1 MHRVISIRKQGW
13 NWISNQED
21 LNCVDVNG
29 IINVRKQKQSV
40 DKQSQDFLKSA
51 HILDADEV
59 PSLIKQEFGG
69 QSLNSSF
76 THHMS
81 SDVDYVQRSSC
92 CNDNVVRILF
102 QTRVRI
108 LRVHGYSNETRVLLQ
123 RRHELII
130 WKGELVIRWIVKLY
144 QSGNNPIHNVSIEKR
159 RKFSILLLE
168 SLGFDHPFS
177 ELFQFL
183 DLGNLE
189 GVFPSSLSS
198 VIHGIYP

>member
-21 LNCVDVNG
+21 LNCVDVDE
-29 IINVRKQKQSV
+29 IVNVREQKQFV
-40 DKQSQDFLKSA
+40 DKQSQDFLKST

-59 PSLIKQEFGG
+59 PSLIKQEFGR
-69 QSLNSSF
+69 QSLNSSS

-92 CNDNVVRILF
+92 SNDNVVRVLF
-102 QTRVRI
+102 QTGVRI
-108 LRVHGYSNETRVLLQ
+108 LRVHGYSNQTRVLLQ

-130 WKGELVIRWIVKLY
+130 WKGEAVVRWIVKLH
-144 QSGNNPIHNVSIEKR
+144 QCGKDPIHHVGIEQR
-159 RKFSILLLE
+159 QKFSILLLE
-168 SLGFDHPFS
+168 SLGVDHQFS
-177 ELFQFL
+177 ELSQFL
-183 DLGNLE
+183 DLGSLE

-198 VIHGIYP
+198 IIHDIDS